1 MKNKRLLQF
10 CLVGIVCLAIATG
23 STIVYFNCKD
33 KEPVPVQTENAVD
46 PDENMDSAGSAT
58 IEEVVEESEEKQK
71 EELKEEL
78 KEVSK
83 EETLQKAKANT
94 TKDKNIVRLV
104 EEKKDIES
112 ESKETTDTT
121 DGTTVEI
128 TADPGSVA
136 PIEITSGPS
145 SDAPVMS
152 NNNEA
157 QNAPEQP
164 VQPSTTT
171 STTTDAT
178 TGDSSQPVKVYNPN
192 DIPDKLPPTEFS
204 QEWHDMWLDID
215 DPSQWDAVVQD
226 VMDNITEKYPPVENN
241 Q

>member
-46 PDENMDSAGSAT
+46 PDENMNSAGSAT

-94 TKDKNIVRLV
+94 TKDKNIVRPV
-104 EEKKDIES
+104 EEKKNIKS
-112 ESKETTDTT
+112 VSKETTDIA
-121 DGTTVEI
+121 DDTTVE
-128 TADPGSVA
+128 V
-136 PIEITSGPS
+136 TSGPS
-145 SDAPVMS
+145 SDAPDMA
-152 NNNEA
+152 NNNEV
-157 QNAPEQP
+157 QNVPEQP
-164 VQPSTTT
+164 VQPSDTTAA
-171 STTTDAT
+171 STDAP
-178 TGDSSQPVKVYNPN
+178 SQADNKAYNPN
-192 DIPDKLPPTEFS
+192 DIPDKLPPVEFS
-204 QEWHDMWLDID
+204 KEWDDMWLDID
-215 DPSQWDAVVQD
+215 DPSEWDAVVQD
-226 VMDNITEKYPPVENN
+226 VMDNITEKYPPIENN